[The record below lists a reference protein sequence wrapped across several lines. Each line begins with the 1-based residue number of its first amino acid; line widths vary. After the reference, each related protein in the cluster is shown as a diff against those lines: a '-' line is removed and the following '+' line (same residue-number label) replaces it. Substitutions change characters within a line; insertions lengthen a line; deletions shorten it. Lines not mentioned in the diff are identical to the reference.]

1 MYFVKEIQILNLEAK
16 GYTTNR
22 ILVERSCKQYHS
34 WAHVLVST
42 PVCMF
47 QSRRHGWARTPT
59 PSPKCSNSNKAHF
72 VHLGT
77 SADHEYLWWWWFAKW
92 VYQKA
97 TNYVHLRIQEKFFC
111 YRVVGQRISL
121 QMKPQNPTS
130 SKRGRQIMV
139 HLIQMNLGFG
149 RNNES
154 ILWTLLTLPS
164 YFMKFSE

>member
-1 MYFVKEIQILNLEAK
+1 
-16 GYTTNR
+16 
-22 ILVERSCKQYHS
+22 
-34 WAHVLVST
+34 
-42 PVCMF
+42 
-47 QSRRHGWARTPT
+47 
-59 PSPKCSNSNKAHF
+59 
-72 VHLGT
+72 
-77 SADHEYLWWWWFAKW
+77 
-92 VYQKA
+92 
-97 TNYVHLRIQEKFFC
+97 
-111 YRVVGQRISL
+111 VGQRISL